1 MSTQFLLQDP
11 SNQEFFSS
19 FYYSGGVGTIPVLF
33 GAEEF
38 ETKDKAFEFKNSD
51 ERLNSFIVVARK
63 SSITVT
69 PVGEDEKVYQEH
81 EQRVID
87 EKTELQKKLNA
98 LFEFLKKGQ
107 PDFIDDKNWQLLD
120 KQYQSM
126 SDYNETLKQRIEL
139 F

>member
-19 FYYSGGVGTIPVLF
+19 FHYFGDVSTIPVLF
-33 GAEEF
+33 GAREF
-38 ETKDKAFEFKNSD
+38 DTKDEAFKFKNND
-51 ERLNSFIVVARK
+51 ERLNGFIVVARK
-63 SSITVT
+63 SSITVI

-87 EKTELQKKLNA
+87 EKIELQKKLNA
-98 LFEFLKKGQ
+98 LFKFLEKGQ

-126 SDYNETLKQRIEL
+126 SDYNEILKQRIEL

>member
-1 MSTQFLLQDP
+1 MQK
-11 SNQEFFSS
+11 
-19 FYYSGGVGTIPVLF
+19 
-33 GAEEF
+33 F

-63 SSITVT
+63 SSITIT